1 MKKLVHLALGLLLT
15 VGVVTLAYAD
25 DTRPSSS
32 PMPFSQTS
40 QVVKGDVLMIEGDF
54 YVVKDITG
62 HETRLHVSADT
73 KMDAKVKVGDKIEA
87 QVTPDGHAKSITLQ
101 IQQEGAAKEPRS

>member
-1 MKKLVHLALGLLLT
+1 MKKLVNLALGLMLG
-15 VGVVTLAYAD
+15 VGVAVLAYAD
-25 DTRPSSS
+25 DTRPSSP

-62 HETRLHVSADT
+62 RETRLHVSADT

-87 QVTPDGHAKSITLQ
+87 HVTPDGHAKSITLQ